1 MVGAFSYARYLL
13 RKGLKEIV
21 NVFRRAQA
29 LTPDSAKTGQELD
42 LDPPGT
48 FSLRSF
54 WDAKP
59 AAFGVL
65 LRSGVI
71 QVTDDGRFFLSEK
84 ALAASD
90 EQRKIS

>member
-13 RKGLKEIV
+13 RKGLKDIV
-21 NVFRRAQA
+21 KIFRQAGA
-29 LTPDSAKTGQELD
+29 LTAVSARTGQELD
-42 LDPPGT
+42 LDAPGT

-54 WDAKP
+54 WDARP

-65 LRSGVI
+65 LRSGVV

-84 ALAASD
+84 ALAESD
-90 EQRKIS
+90 EQHRIS